1 MNNLELQ
8 AITQEKIRMYPNPA
22 VESFQISGFDGNA
35 KLIISDFHCRVLLK
49 LEIACDELV
58 SLKSIPRGVYIAK
71 IITGKGIERKKLEK
85 R

>member
-1 MNNLELQ
+1 MKSSDLQ
-8 AITQEKIRMYPNPA
+8 TITQEKVRIYPNPA
-22 VESFQISGFDGNA
+22 SESFQIGGFEGNA

-49 LEIACDELV
+49 IDITCDELI

-71 IITGKGIERKKLEK
+71 IITGNGTERKKLEK